1 MTPMIDPPR
10 ELGQCRLAVATVAGL
25 LPLAAAATAQST
37 MDYPIR
43 PVPFSSVAIEGGFW
57 GPRVRTNRDVTVRYD
72 FEKCEA
78 TGRIANF
85 ARAGGLEEGGFQGI
99 PYNDSDVY
107 KVIEGASY
115 SLALAPDAQLD
126 AYLDELIVKIAAAQE
141 DDGYL
146 YTARTLGVNDG
157 FTGPE
162 RWSNLRSNH
171 ELYNVGHLYEAAVAH
186 HRATGKRAL
195 LDVALKNADLI
206 ARVFGP
212 GEGQRV
218 EVPGHQEI
226 EIGLVKLYRL
236 TGEERYFDLARF
248 FLDTRGRASQRELY
262 GEYCQDHQPVTEQE
276 AAVGHAVRAGYMY
289 AAMADMAALTGD
301 QRYTAAIDRIWS
313 DITSCKMHVT
323 GGVGARRGG
332 ESFGAPYELPNATAY
347 DETCAAIA
355 FALFNQRMFL
365 LHGDAQYVDVLARIL
380 YNGFLSGVSLS
391 GDRFFY
397 PNPLACDGLSPF
409 NQGTLGRSP
418 WFDCS
423 CCPVNVVRFV
433 PSIAGYVYAQRES
446 DVWVNLYVAGSGEVA
461 LEGGEVELVQTT
473 DYPWRGRV
481 RITVRPPSPQ
491 VFTLRLR
498 IPGWARGEPAPG
510 GLYRYLADAP
520 ENWTLSVG
528 GEPLDVPLEQGYA
541 VVRREWRPG
550 DTVELELPMPV
561 RRVVAD
567 ERVAADRGRVA
578 LERGPIVYCLEG
590 ADHGGRIAHIS
601 LPDDAKLASEHRA
614 ELLGGVTVVTAEGRA
629 ARRTADGALATD
641 PVRLT
646 AIPYFAWAHRAVG
659 EMAVWLPRDP
669 ELARPRL
676 APTIASTCRAS
687 ASHVYAGDTVEALHD
702 QREPASSGD
711 HSLPRFTWWDRQGTT
726 EWVQYEAD
734 APIEVRECRVYWF
747 DDTGRGRCRVPRSWR
762 VLYRVG
768 DAWRPVEGSSDY
780 GTEPDRF
787 NAVTFE
793 PVTTGAIRIE
803 AVLAEGFSAGILE
816 WEVR

>member
-1 MTPMIDPPR
+1 MIDPPR

-236 TGEERYFDLARF
+236 TGEVRYFDLARF

-397 PNPLACDGLSPF
+397 PN
-409 NQGTLGRSP
+409 
-418 WFDCS
+418 
-423 CCPVNVVRFV
+423 
-433 PSIAGYVYAQRES
+433 
-446 DVWVNLYVAGSGEVA
+446 
-461 LEGGEVELVQTT
+461 
-473 DYPWRGRV
+473 
-481 RITVRPPSPQ
+481 
-491 VFTLRLR
+491 
-498 IPGWARGEPAPG
+498 
-510 GLYRYLADAP
+510 
-520 ENWTLSVG
+520 
-528 GEPLDVPLEQGYA
+528 
-541 VVRREWRPG
+541 
-550 DTVELELPMPV
+550 
-561 RRVVAD
+561 
-567 ERVAADRGRVA
+567 
-578 LERGPIVYCLEG
+578 
-590 ADHGGRIAHIS
+590 
-601 LPDDAKLASEHRA
+601 
-614 ELLGGVTVVTAEGRA
+614 
-629 ARRTADGALATD
+629 
-641 PVRLT
+641 
-646 AIPYFAWAHRAVG
+646 
-659 EMAVWLPRDP
+659 
-669 ELARPRL
+669 
-676 APTIASTCRAS
+676 
-687 ASHVYAGDTVEALHD
+687 
-702 QREPASSGD
+702 
-711 HSLPRFTWWDRQGTT
+711 
-726 EWVQYEAD
+726 
-734 APIEVRECRVYWF
+734 
-747 DDTGRGRCRVPRSWR
+747 
-762 VLYRVG
+762 
-768 DAWRPVEGSSDY
+768 
-780 GTEPDRF
+780 
-787 NAVTFE
+787 
-793 PVTTGAIRIE
+793 
-803 AVLAEGFSAGILE
+803 
-816 WEVR
+816 